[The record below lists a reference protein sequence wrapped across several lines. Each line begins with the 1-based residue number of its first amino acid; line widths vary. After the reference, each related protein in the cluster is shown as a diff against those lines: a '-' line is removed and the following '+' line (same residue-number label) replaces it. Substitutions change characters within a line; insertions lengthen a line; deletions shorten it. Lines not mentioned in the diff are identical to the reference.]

1 MPLLTELSYKESFF
15 REMKKSG
22 FEKQI
27 KLNEPLKN
35 HTSYRIGGP
44 VDFYY
49 VPENIDE
56 LKRIFSVAV
65 KMKIPYKFIG
75 NGTNLLIRD
84 KGLKGIVMQLGK
96 GFKNITQSGRILKA
110 GAGVSLP
117 SISQYAFKQNLS
129 GLEFSINIPGTLGG
143 AIINNASFRGNSISD
158 IIRNITILTPENRII
173 KITKNNLKFRYRS
186 CEFGVEKFIIT
197 KVELELAHGKKE
209 NIISKME
216 KNKKFRLNKQPVNGY
231 NAGSIFKNPAGF
243 SAGALID
250 KAGAKG
256 LRKGNAEVSNVHA
269 NFIINRGNASANDI
283 LHLIREI
290 EKRIEE
296 KYRIHLEREIEI
308 IGIE

>member
-209 NIISKME
+209 NII
-216 KNKKFRLNKQPVNGY
+216 
-231 NAGSIFKNPAGF
+231 
-243 SAGALID
+243 
-250 KAGAKG
+250 
-256 LRKGNAEVSNVHA
+256 
-269 NFIINRGNASANDI
+269 
-283 LHLIREI
+283 
-290 EKRIEE
+290 
-296 KYRIHLEREIEI
+296 
-308 IGIE
+308 